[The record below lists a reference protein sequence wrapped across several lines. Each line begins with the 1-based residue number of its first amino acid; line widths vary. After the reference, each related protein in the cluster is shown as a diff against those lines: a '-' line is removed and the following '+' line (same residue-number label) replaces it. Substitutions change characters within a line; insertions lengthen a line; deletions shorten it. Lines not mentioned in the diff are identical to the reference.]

1 MKNFNSL
8 RHIIL
13 TISIFFLSFPFC
25 SGRAIESTDYYTANL
40 KCENRANPMG
50 IQTPKVHLSWQV
62 QSDQRKQSQTAYH
75 ILVSDNREA
84 LLRNKGN
91 IWDSDVVKS
100 DQSIQIEYSGLPL
113 CSEKKYFWKVKI
125 INQSGKETG
134 WSEIANWQMG
144 LLATSDWDNAK
155 WISYFNLPDSM
166 RLVPGIH
173 SLSGEQLGEKAMGR
187 SIVPLFR
194 KEFSVGRKIK
204 KATLYISGLGH
215 YEATING
222 QKVGESF
229 LAPGWTDYDK
239 VNLYNTYDVSAQ
251 LKKGN
256 NAIGVIVGNGF
267 YNINRERYRKLAI
280 AYGYPKM
287 ISKLKIEYTDG
298 TAASIVSGTDWKCTP
313 SPIVFSSI
321 YGGEDYDA
329 TLEQKGWNLP
339 DFNDSKWRPSLTS
352 ASTSAQLTTETDYP
366 LIVRKVIHVKKTE
379 QTEPGKYLYD
389 FGQNCSGI
397 IELKISGKK
406 GSVVKL
412 IPGELIT
419 KDKKIN
425 QVASGSPY
433 YFTYTLKGDG
443 IEVWRPRFTY
453 YGFRYLAVEGAAP
466 TSEKTDTSMPKIID
480 LKLLHTSNSA
490 PKIGE
495 FSCSNHLFNQTY
507 QLIDWAVRSNLQSIA
522 TDCPHREK
530 LGWLEQTYLMGAS
543 MFYNYDLH
551 PLYNKIV
558 HDMIVSQLSNG
569 LVPDIAPEFVPFEGG
584 FRDSPEWGSA
594 AIILPWMLWQ
604 WHGDSSIVKEAM
616 PMMKRYADYLGTKA
630 DDHIVSHGLGDWFD
644 YGPKIPGE
652 AQLTPK
658 SLTATAIYYYDI
670 VLLSKMMELTSNTED
685 AGKMKAL
692 AGEVKLAFNRKF
704 FNNQTKVY
712 STGSQTAMSM
722 PLCVGLVEEQDR
734 TKVLQNLEDS
744 IRIQGKPL
752 TAGDIGF
759 HFLVEALTNG
769 GKSELLFEM
778 NNRDDVPGYG
788 FQLKKG
794 ATALTES
801 WPALEEVSNNHL
813 MLGHIMEW
821 FYNGLGGIKQQQN
834 SVAFKELLISPAIV
848 GDITQTKTSF
858 VSPYGTIKSEWS
870 REGKK
875 LSMYV
880 EVPFNTSATISFPTL
895 DRNSIIEN
903 VNPIDNQK
911 DIQYLSAENGKSLYR
926 VGSGCYNFILKMD

>member
-1 MKNFNSL
+1 MKKFTSFPG
-8 RHIIL
+8 IVL
-13 TISIFFLSFPFC
+13 TISIFLLSFQFC
-25 SGRAIESTDYYTANL
+25 NEANGKINYYVSNL

-50 IQTPKVHLSWQV
+50 IQTQQVHLSWQV
-62 QSDQRKQSQTAYH
+62 QSDQRNQSQVAYH
-75 ILVSDNREA
+75 ILVSDSEEK
-84 LLRNKGN
+84 LLKNMGN

-100 DQSIQIEYSGLPL
+100 DQSIQLEYAGLPL
-113 CSEKKYFWKVKI
+113 SSEKKYFWKVKI
-125 INQSGKETG
+125 KNQEGKETD
-134 WSEIANWQMG
+134 WSEIACWQMG
-144 LLATSDWDNAK
+144 LLASYDWDNAK
-155 WISYFNLPDSM
+155 WISYSNLPDSM
-166 RLVPGIH
+166 KVVPGVH
-173 SLSGEQLGEKAMGR
+173 LSGDQLGKRAIGR

-194 KEFSVGRKIK
+194 KEFSVEKKIK
-204 KATLYISGLGH
+204 NATLYISGLGH

-222 QKVGESF
+222 QKVGQSF
-229 LAPGWTDYDK
+229 LAPGWTNYDK
-239 VNLYNTYDVSAQ
+239 VCLYNSYDVTAQ
-251 LKKGN
+251 VKKGK

-267 YNINRERYRKLAI
+267 YNINRERYRKLVI

-287 ISKLKIEYTDG
+287 ISKLKIDYTEG
-298 TAASIVSGTDWKCTP
+298 TSTSIVSGTDWKCTP

-329 TLEQKGWNLP
+329 TLEQKGWDLP
-339 DFNDSKWRPSLTS
+339 DFNDSKWQPVLSAAVPSGRLS
-352 ASTSAQLTTETDYP
+352 AETDYP
-366 LIVRKVIHVKKTE
+366 LAVREVIQVKKTE

-397 IELKISGKK
+397 IELIISGKK
-406 GSVVKL
+406 GAVVKL
-412 IPGELIT
+412 TPSELIT

-425 QVASGSPY
+425 QNASGGPY
-433 YFTYTLKGDG
+433 YYTYTLKGDG
-443 IEVWRPRFTY
+443 IEIWRPRFTY

-466 TSEKTDTSMPKIID
+466 KSENPDTSEPQIID
-480 LKLLHTSNSA
+480 LKMLHTCNSA

-495 FSCSNHLFNQTY
+495 FSCSNQLFNQTY
-507 QLIDWAVRSNLQSIA
+507 QLIDWAVRSNLQSVV

-551 PLYNKIV
+551 PLYGKV
-558 HDMIVSQLSNG
+558 VRDMIDSQLSNG
-569 LVPDIAPEFVPFEGG
+569 LVPDIAPEFVPFDGG

-594 AIILPWMLWQ
+594 AVILPWMLWQ
-604 WHGDSSIVKEAM
+604 WYGDISIVKEAL
-616 PMMKRYADYLGTKA
+616 PMMKRYVNYLATKA
-630 DDHIVSHGLGDWFD
+630 DGHIVSHGLGDWFD
-644 YGPKIPGE
+644 YGPNTPGE

-685 AGKMKAL
+685 ARKMKAL
-692 AGEVKLAFNRKF
+692 AGEVKVAFNRKF

-722 PLCVGLVEEQDR
+722 PLCVGLVDEQDR

-744 IRIQGKPL
+744 IQAQGKPL
-752 TAGDIGF
+752 TAGDVGF

-778 NNRDDVPGYG
+778 NNRNDVPGYG
-788 FQLKKG
+788 FQLEKG

-834 SVAFKELLISPAIV
+834 SVAFKDLLISPAIV

-858 VSPYGTIKSEWS
+858 GSPYGTIKSEWS
-870 REGKK
+870 REGKN
-875 LSMYV
+875 LNIHI
-880 EVPFNTSATISFPTL
+880 EVPYNTSATISFPTL
-895 DRNSIIEN
+895 DRSSITEN
-903 VNPIDNQK
+903 GKSIDSQK
-911 DIQYLSAENGKSLYR
+911 DIQYLSADNGKSFYR
-926 VGSGCYNFILKMD
+926 VGSGSYNFKLKMD

>member
-1 MKNFNSL
+1 MKKNTSFAG
-8 RHIIL
+8 IVL
-13 TISIFFLSFPFC
+13 TILVFLLSFQFDTVKA
-25 SGRAIESTDYYTANL
+25 SEKTSYHVSNL

-50 IQTPKVHLSWQV
+50 IQTQQVHLSWQV
-62 QSDQRKQSQTAYH
+62 QSDQRNQSQVAYH
-75 ILVSDNREA
+75 ILVSDSEENLLKNR
-84 LLRNKGN
+84 GN
-91 IWDSDVVKS
+91 IWDSGIIKS
-100 DQSIQIEYSGLPL
+100 VQSIQLEYDGLPL
-113 CSEKKYFWKVKI
+113 ISEEKYFWKVKI

-144 LLATSDWDNAK
+144 LLATSDWDNAQ
-155 WISYFNLPDSM
+155 WISYSKLPDSM
-166 RLVPGIH
+166 TLVPGIH
-173 SLSGEQLGEKAMGR
+173 SLSGDQLGEKAKAR

-194 KEFSVGRKIK
+194 KEFSVGKKIK

-267 YNINRERYRKLAI
+267 YNINRERYRKLVI

-298 TAASIVSGTDWKCTP
+298 TAASIVSGPDWKCTP

-329 TLEQKGWNLP
+329 TLEQKGWDLP
-339 DFNDSKWRPSLTS
+339 DFNDSKWQPALTS
-352 ASTSAQLTTETDYP
+352 ASTSAQLTAETDYP
-366 LIVRKVIHVKKTE
+366 LTVREMIEVKRTE

-433 YFTYTLKGDG
+433 FFTYTLKGDG

-495 FSCSNHLFNQTY
+495 FSCSNQLFNQIY
-507 QLIDWAVRSNLQSIA
+507 QLIDWAVRSNLQSVT

-558 HDMIVSQLSNG
+558 RDMIDSQLSNG
-569 LVPDIAPEFVPFEGG
+569 LVPDIAPEFVPFDGG

-594 AIILPWMLWQ
+594 AIILPWMIWQ
-604 WHGDSSIVKEAM
+604 WHGDILIVKEAM
-616 PMMKRYADYLGTKA
+616 PMMKRYVDYLGTKA
-630 DDHIVSHGLGDWFD
+630 DGHIVSHGLGDWFD
-644 YGPKIPGE
+644 YGPKTPGE

-658 SLTATAIYYYDI
+658 SLTATAIYYYDL

-692 AGEVKLAFNRKF
+692 AGEVKEAFNRKF

-722 PLCVGLVEEQDR
+722 PLCVGLVDEKDR
-734 TKVLQNLEDS
+734 TIVLQNLEDS
-744 IRIQGKPL
+744 IRVQGKPL

-870 REGKK
+870 REGKN

-880 EVPFNTSATISFPTL
+880 DVPFNTSATISFPTL

-903 VNPIDNQK
+903 GNPIDNQK
-911 DIQYLSAENGKSLYR
+911 DIQYLSAENGRSLYR
-926 VGSGCYNFILKMD
+926 VGSGYYNFKLKMD